1 MSEPGPL
8 GRVQRRVPCALL
20 EVGACCPPSRDIT
33 SHQAHRAVPGPPC
46 VSPPPTPG
54 RTPNTRSPS
63 HREVIGQ
70 PPEPAPNKDNS
81 DLPDPNPKGGKK
93 RGPGPQLFPE
103 QTAKPAFVREE
114 SPVPPPL
121 SVIAGPGK
129 RGRARQGPAH
139 VPSPPP
145 PAGYNPGTLARP
157 ARTWYRRSAMR
168 RVVGAKGASGGDRG
182 EGSRG
187 LSGCVVSCP
196 RGLWRTILARVSAGH
211 VGGAGRSLMRRS
223 GLLATLQ
230 PLPDARA
237 SPGKNR
243 AHPSLPPRGAT
254 PA

>member
-1 MSEPGPL
+1 MLPP
-8 GRVQRRVPCALL
+8 VPRYHI
-20 EVGACCPPSRDIT
+20 PPSSPRRTRPSLRLATAHPRQDSKHTLPLASGSDRPAPRASTEQGQLRPSRPQSKRREKTGPRAATIPGT
-33 SHQAHRAVPGPPC
+33 DSQARICKRRIPRAATPLRHRGARQAGARASGTC
-46 VSPPPTPG
+46 
-54 RTPNTRSPS
+54 TRS
-63 HREVIGQ
+63 
-70 PPEPAPNKDNS
+70 
-81 DLPDPNPKGGKK
+81 L
-93 RGPGPQLFPE
+93 
-103 QTAKPAFVREE
+103 
-114 SPVPPPL
+114 
-121 SVIAGPGK
+121 
-129 RGRARQGPAH
+129 
-139 VPSPPP
+139 PPP

>member
-145 PAGYNPGTLARP
+145 
-157 ARTWYRRSAMR
+157 RR
-168 RVVGAKGASGGDRG
+168 
-182 EGSRG
+182 
-187 LSGCVVSCP
+187 L
-196 RGLWRTILARVSAGH
+196 
-211 VGGAGRSLMRRS
+211 
-223 GLLATLQ
+223 
-230 PLPDARA
+230 
-237 SPGKNR
+237 
-243 AHPSLPPRGAT
+243 
-254 PA
+254 